1 MEQSFGH
8 VPVLMQEVLRALR
21 LAGASERVGDAGD
34 WTYVDCTAGLG
45 GHAAAVAVAAMHKHT
60 QASRPG
66 TIILNDLD
74 AGNLQRAQQRV
85 LAAVAEAGGSGGG
98 GGTSQRVR
106 VLTHRGN
113 FAALANWTQQAV
125 SRGDCAPVTML
136 LADLGFASS
145 QVDDPA
151 RGLSFSKDGPLNM
164 RLDPAG
170 PVTAATLIATLNED
184 QLTQT
189 IRDFGEER
197 HARLVAQRIIEAR
210 HRAPITTTGQLAS
223 IIRSALAS
231 KTSRADPID
240 PATRTFQA
248 LRLAVNDELG
258 NLAGLLD
265 DLAHAVE
272 LASMRDSA
280 RWLAPH
286 ARLAIISFHS
296 LEDRPVKQCFDKLI
310 RAGHAAPVGVD
321 GTPSRK
327 AEVITATDAET
338 DTNPRA
344 RSAKMR
350 VIEVAGK

>member
-1 MEQSFGH
+1 MEQAFGH

-21 LAGASERVGDAGD
+21 LAGASERVSDTGD

-66 TIILNDLD
+66 TVILNDLD
-74 AGNLQRAQQRV
+74 AGNLQRATHR
-85 LAAVAEAGGSGGG
+85 LATEAPG
-98 GGTSQRVR
+98 VR

-113 FAALANWTQQAV
+113 FAALPRFVQQAV
-125 SRGDCAPVTML
+125 AHGHCAPVTML

-145 QVDDPA
+145 QVDDPV
-151 RGLSFSKDGPLNM
+151 RGLSFSKDGPLDM
-164 RLDPAG
+164 RLDPTG
-170 PVTAATLIATLNED
+170 PITAATLIATLNED

-210 HRAPITTTGQLAS
+210 QRAPITTTGQLAS

-265 DLAHAVE
+265 ELAHAVE
-272 LASMRDSA
+272 HAATVPPPGPSSPGA
-280 RWLAPH
+280 WLAPR

-296 LEDRPVKQCFDKLI
+296 LEDRPVKQAFDALI
-310 RAGHAAPVGVD
+310 RAGLASPIASD
-321 GTPSRK
+321 GRLARK
-327 AEVITATDAET
+327 AEVIVATEAET
-338 DTNPRA
+338 DANPRA

-350 VIEVAGK
+350 AIEVASRQ